1 MCICVIEMDTISWS
15 DMHFASHLTSLPLHP
30 THNTSTTFLILTERD
45 VTYFNTS
52 VSLSYILQ
60 VLTIPRSF
68 YKNRSAFREI
78 KKRNQCVPNLCQ

>member
-1 MCICVIEMDTISWS
+1 MCLGVFEMDENSRS
-15 DMHFASHLTSLPLHP
+15 DMHFAAHLTSLPLHP

-45 VTYFNTS
+45 VTYFDTS

-68 YKNRSAFREI
+68 YKNRSASREM